1 MSLTVDGVW
10 KAGVWA
16 TTVWGEGVWFEGQ
29 QDDLRGRR
37 RRGRKKL
44 YVVKFDDAQIGVDSA
59 EEMIA
64 LARLSDHIPKV
75 TLHKRVDYG
84 PILDDLKAG
93 IRLLEKEMRD
103 RDDDEVIALLLH

>member
-1 MSLTVDGVW
+1 MSFQQNAFQNNAFQVGG
-10 KAGVWA
+10 AA
-16 TTVWGEGVWFEGQ
+16 AQ
-29 QDDLRGRR
+29 QDVLRGRR
-37 RRGRKKL
+37 RRKKL

-103 RDDDEVIALLLH
+103 REDDEVIALLLH